1 MNSHRPFILFPFQDS
16 ICSTRTNTSTCY
28 PSFLQSRT
36 CHVVLKEDE
45 FIMQTSKTLYMVLV
59 VGKKTTPKHIVLG
72 CTLHQT
78 TRSKQLIKLFQRAG
92 HVLSY
97 EQILQIDTGPYHSL
111 TECDTA
117 SYFFGK
123 SNQATWCKFQQHYN
137 LLATLHDT
145 EKFVCRMYNFDQVDT
160 TDDVRIA
167 LFFKASKPELRPQQV
182 MHYASI

>member
-1 MNSHRPFILFPFQDS
+1 
-16 ICSTRTNTSTCY
+16 
-28 PSFLQSRT
+28 
-36 CHVVLKEDE
+36 
-45 FIMQTSKTLYMVLV
+45 MQTSNTLYMVLV

-78 TRSKQLIKLFQRAG
+78 TRSKQFIKLFQRAG

-97 EQILQIDTGPYHSL
+97 EQILHIDTGPYHSL

-137 LLATLHDT
+137 LLATLREGELTELKLHDA

-167 LFFKASKPELRPQQV
+167 LFFKASKPEHMPPASNALCFHLMRL
-182 MHYASI
+182 HYHALV